1 MEEDRIRRE
10 MDKRLERSHA
20 EIRGRLEKVERYWRD
35 DEENRRREWEA
46 LQGRLMTAQE
56 EHRHFND
63 GILRKMTVMTE
74 QYIQIM
80 REGGAALQL
89 EITEQLAQIR
99 ANTDAALKVLD
110 RLPPEQAA

>member
-10 MDKRLERSHA
+10 MDERLERSHA
-20 EIRGRLEKVERYWRD
+20 EIRGRLETIEGHWEE
-35 DEENRRREWEA
+35 DEEARRREWEA
-46 LQGRLMTAQE
+46 LEGRLMTAQE

-74 QYIQIM
+74 EYIRIM
-80 REGGAALQL
+80 REAGAALQR
-89 EITEQLAQIR
+89 EIAEQRSQIR
-99 ANTDAALKVLD
+99 ANTDAVLKALD

>member
-20 EIRGRLEKVERYWRD
+20 EIRGRLEKVERHWRD

-89 EITEQLAQIR
+89 EITEQRAQIR
-99 ANTDAALKVLD
+99 ANTDAVLKVLD